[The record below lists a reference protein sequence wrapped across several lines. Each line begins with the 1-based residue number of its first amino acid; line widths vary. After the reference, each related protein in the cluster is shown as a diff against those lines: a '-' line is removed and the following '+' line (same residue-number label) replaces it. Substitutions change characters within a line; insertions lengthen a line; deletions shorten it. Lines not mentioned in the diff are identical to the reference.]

1 MVSSF
6 IPKMPKFQAYQVSSK
21 FTRIISFMKS
31 AFQKKNLKCY
41 EIIFVT
47 IIFGDPSVGLLGYE
61 DPVNV
66 LGHY

>member
-1 MVSSF
+1 
-6 IPKMPKFQAYQVSSK
+6 
-21 FTRIISFMKS
+21 MKS

-41 EIIFVT
+41 E

-66 LGHY
+66 FGHY